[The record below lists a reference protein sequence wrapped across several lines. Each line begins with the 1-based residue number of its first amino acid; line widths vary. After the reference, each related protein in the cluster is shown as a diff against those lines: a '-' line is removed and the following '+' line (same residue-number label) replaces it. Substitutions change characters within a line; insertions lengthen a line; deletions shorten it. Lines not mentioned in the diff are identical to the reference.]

1 MLLPATCHRVHAP
14 PSGDGWS
21 SRVLDAVVHGCIPVV
36 IQDESEMFFEGA
48 FTASGLPIDYSD
60 FSVRLL
66 EAELPDLVTKLKGA

>member
-1 MLLPATCHRVHAP
+1 M
-14 PSGDGWS
+14 
-21 SRVLDAVVHGCIPVV
+21 